1 MESVSIGI
9 RAQPGKRDIPPTPL
23 GPTREEIVAPR
34 LNGEAR
40 MGSLDAAVDAKSDQT
55 WQW

>member
-1 MESVSIGI
+1 MYTPTQIKGTY
-9 RAQPGKRDIPPTPL
+9 PGTPL

-40 MGSLDAAVDAKSDQT
+40 TGSLDAAVDAKSDQT
-55 WQW
+55 WQS